1 MNCTVSCLPAFVL
14 TRLRPNDCCSGR
26 HRAAAAVQSALPDHK
41 IIGIKLGREILLG
54 GGNVHC
60 ITQQQPV

>member
-1 MNCTVSCLPAFVL
+1 MTG
-14 TRLRPNDCCSGR
+14 CCELLFCV
-26 HRAAAAVQSALPDHK
+26 HRGLHSQSAVYADRAQAAVHSALPQHK